1 MTDAQ
6 LENGWTPEQLLS
18 IRTEGVGLLVSA
30 AAGSGKTAVLAERC
44 VHMVCD
50 AEEPCDVDELL
61 VVTFAEAAAAEM
73 KSRIHER
80 LQKRA
85 EQTPSERLT
94 KQLALIDQ
102 TQVSTLHSFCFRL
115 LRRHFQLVGLDPAFT
130 LLDEQEAALLR
141 GEVAE
146 RLFADRYA
154 DDPDGS
160 FARFID
166 AYGEGE
172 DAGLM
177 HRLTSVHDML
187 QSVIWPDRWIDEHR
201 RRLRDGAEL
210 PLKESKLGREFLQK
224 IAEDLKSLGL
234 QGKKSVAELRKMG
247 GFPKL
252 ADYVEE
258 VVTVLRQWWTLLP
271 QGLDV
276 LSAAVASHQ
285 FRNAPPIAKD
295 APGREQALDLMERVR
310 KPMKGGP
317 IRLRLQFTESH
328 WRTGMAAIL
337 PHAEVFFSL
346 LEQFHERF
354 AKAKST
360 ERAVDFSD
368 LERFALQVLR
378 DGENDGLRPSAIARA
393 HHEQFRHV
401 LVDEY
406 QDINEVQDAILHL
419 LSRECMAGERGRS
432 SNLFCVGDVKQSI
445 YGFRLADVDRFLGRM
460 EKYRAAPVGTAASLG
475 RVIDLQTNFRSRSP
489 LLSAI
494 NALFAKV
501 MSKGAG
507 NVDYDQTQRLSP
519 GPQYPANAD
528 ESGCFA
534 GAPIEL
540 HLLTKPEAA
549 KDGDDEDS
557 AELDRTEREAALV
570 ARRIGELLGR
580 GGSPPRRIVEV
591 GKDGTPRARPIKLKD
606 IAILLRSKRFK
617 SEQFAAA
624 LQRAGIRAHAESAT
638 GFFETVEARDMIA
651 LLRLLDNQQ
660 QDIPLAAVLR
670 SPLGGLPEPD
680 ESLASIR
687 SAYLNVEPAIPFYA
701 AAVRYAKEQSD
712 ELAAHLRDFFDSL
725 TEWRTAARRR
735 PLAELIRTIFDDSGY
750 LAFCAGLEDGEQRVA
765 NLQFLHEQ
773 AAKFDAFHR
782 QGLPRFLAFLESLES
797 DADLG
802 APSVASEADDVVRIM
817 TIHRAKG
824 LQFPVV
830 IVPDIGKRINVQDCH
845 GSLLVDRTHGLG
857 LDVVDTERY
866 IRYRSLAGSLVES
879 GIRRRILA
887 EELRVLYVAATRAR
901 EHLILI
907 GTAAKSAWENWQQ
920 QWANHTGV
928 ISADT
933 VLSAN
938 SMADWIGPVAAFATI
953 DAGTPAFDV
962 RAYTPEESASL
973 DAQTTARPTPDGRL
987 AHFAEFGPVNPVP
1000 DDADMQRARKILGR
1014 VLRPYAFDMETQ
1026 RPAAKSVTAIAKS
1039 APSQSPAGPDAPLGF
1054 SRKLERPAFLNP
1066 TATPLATER
1075 GTATHL
1081 LLEHFDFRRPGDAAE
1096 IGRQIDALLANQ
1108 RLTPQ
1113 QAKMVDRNAIA
1124 WVLASEAGQLM
1135 QQHAARMLREIP
1147 VYFPQ
1152 ATASADP
1159 LDRTMIRG
1167 RLDVFIP
1174 LSAEEGGSIII
1185 DYKTDNVDATTV
1197 NARSELYAQQMRLY
1211 RQAMES
1217 ITGQPVTKTLLLF
1230 LMPRIVVAV
1239 E

>member
-1 MTDAQ
+1 MSDAHA
-6 LENGWTPEQLLS
+6 ESKWTPEQLSS
-18 IRTEGVGLLVSA
+18 IQTEGTGLLVSA

-50 AEEPCDVDELL
+50 AEQPCDVDDLL

-73 KSRIHER
+73 KSRIHDS

-85 EQTPSERLT
+85 KQRPSERLT

-141 GEVAE
+141 REIAE
-146 RLFADRYA
+146 KLFADRYA

-160 FARFID
+160 FARFVD
-166 AYGEGE
+166 AYGEG
-172 DAGLM
+172 DDTALVD
-177 HRLTSVHDML
+177 RVIAVYDML
-187 QSVIWPDRWIDEHR
+187 QSVVSPEKWIDEHR
-201 RRLRDGAEL
+201 RWLRDAAEL
-210 PLKESKLGREFLQK
+210 PLSQSKLGRDFLDQ
-224 IAEDLKSLGL
+224 IAEDLKCLGM
-234 QGKKSVAELRKMG
+234 QGKESVAELRKMG
-247 GFPKL
+247 GFPKI

-258 VVTVLRQWWTLLP
+258 LLAALRQWWTLLS
-271 QGLDV
+271 QGLDA
-276 LSAAVASHQ
+276 LSAAVASHD
-285 FRNAPPIAKD
+285 FGTAPRTSKD
-295 APGREQALDLMERVR
+295 APGRDHALALMERVR
-310 KPMKGGP
+310 KPMQKGP
-317 IRLRLQFTESH
+317 IRQRMRFPESH
-328 WRTGMAAIL
+328 WRKGMADIL

-346 LEQFHERF
+346 VEQFQQRF
-354 AKAKST
+354 AKAKSA

-378 DGENDGLRPSAIARA
+378 DGEKDGLRPSAIARA
-393 HHEQFRHV
+393 HHQQFKHV

-419 LSRECMAGERGRS
+419 LSRECVAGERGRS

-460 EKYRAAPVGTAASLG
+460 ETFRASPAGNAASLG
-475 RVIDLQTNFRSRSP
+475 QVIDLQTNFRSRSP

-519 GPQYPANAD
+519 GPQYPPSAD

-549 KDGDDEDS
+549 KDGEEEDS

-580 GGSPPRRIVEV
+580 DGSPPRRIVEACE
-591 GKDGTPRARPIKLKD
+591 DGTPRARPIRLKD

-687 SAYLNVEPAIPFYA
+687 SAYLNVEPAIPFHA
-701 AAVRYAKEQSD
+701 AAVRYAKEQDD

-725 TEWRTAARRR
+725 AEWRTAARRR
-735 PLAELIRTIFDDSGY
+735 PLAELLRTIFDGSGY
-750 LAFCAGLEDGEQRVA
+750 LAFCAGLDDGEQRVA

-773 AAKFDAFHR
+773 AAKFDSFHR
-782 QGLPRFLAFLESLES
+782 QGLPRFLAFLESLENDS
-797 DADLG
+797 DLG

-845 GSLLVDRTHGLG
+845 GSLLVDRELGLG
-857 LDVVDTERY
+857 LDVVDAERY
-866 IRYRSLAGSLVES
+866 IRYPSLAGSLVKS
-879 GIRRRILA
+879 AIRRRILA

-907 GTAAKSAWENWQQ
+907 GTAGKSAWEDWRQ
-920 QWANHTGV
+920 QWANHTGCM
-928 ISADT
+928 SADT
-933 VLSAN
+933 VLAAN
-938 SMADWIGPVAAFATI
+938 SMADWIGPVAASATI
-953 DAGTPAFDV
+953 DSNTPAFDV
-962 RAYTPEESASL
+962 TAYTPEESAAL
-973 DAQTTARPTPDGRL
+973 DLQATARPAANGQL
-987 AHFAEFGPVNPVP
+987 AQLAEFAPLVAAP
-1000 DDADMQRARKILGR
+1000 DASAMERARVILER
-1014 VLRPYAFDMETQ
+1014 VARPYPFAAETQ
-1026 RPAAKSVTAIAKS
+1026 IPAAKSVTAIAKS
-1039 APSQSPAGPDAPLGF
+1039 APPPSPASPDVPLGF

-1066 TATPLATER
+1066 TAAPLATER
-1075 GTATHL
+1075 GTATHM
-1081 LLEHFDFRRPGDAAE
+1081 LLEHFDFRRPADTAE
-1096 IGRQIDALLANQ
+1096 IDRQIAALLDNK
-1108 RLTPQ
+1108 RLTNE
-1113 QAKMVDRNAIA
+1113 QAKMIDRDAVA
-1124 WVLASEAGQLM
+1124 WVLASEAGQLLH
-1135 QQHAARMLREIP
+1135 QHATRILREIP

-1152 ATASADP
+1152 DVSAADP

-1174 LSAEEGGSIII
+1174 LSAAEGGSIII
-1185 DYKTDNVDATTV
+1185 DYKTDNVTADTV
-1197 NARSELYAQQMRLY
+1197 NARAELYAEQMRLY
-1211 RQAMES
+1211 RRAMES
-1217 ITGQPVTKTLLLF
+1217 ITDQPVAKTLLLF
-1230 LMPRIVVAV
+1230 LMPRIVNTV